1 MTRKVIFWSSVDAAM
16 FMRATVDSICATGVQ
31 AEHRFAISGTAY
43 RKASTPWERIVLRL
57 RMYIEYPIRLAW
69 ACAIDREPRI
79 CVVTTNTFFAP
90 WVALLFSRRHQLV
103 IHLVWDLF
111 PDALIEGNNRAHS
124 DWIASRIAGVVQQ
137 IFSGVAANV
146 FLGRRL
152 LEHAKSRFREVP
164 RAHII
169 PVGADARVFA
179 NFPPRLVGLDMPV
192 DILYCGN
199 LGSMHDTKTVLN
211 ALQSPMGCTEQ
222 QLGFSLHFH
231 ASGPL
236 YAAFKKQ
243 VQEIDCVAA
252 RNTLLASTLSDVE
265 WTQRMK
271 QAHVALVTMKPGSEK
286 VVMPSKT
293 YSALAAGQAILAI
306 CPSDSDL
313 ARLVREENCGWVV
326 TPGCPAELWDALTA
340 IASDRNLLQ
349 TKRENAYRAG
359 QSKYS
364 DKVVAREWV
373 KLINDLSKI
382 DVPSNTVRRNS

>member
-16 FMRATVDSICATGVQ
+16 FMRATVDSICATGVH
-31 AEHRFAISGTAY
+31 AEHRFAVSGTAY

-111 PDALIEGNNRAHS
+111 PDALIEGNDRTNY
-124 DWIASRIAGVVQQ
+124 DWVASRIAAVVQQ
-137 IFSGVAANV
+137 IFIRVAANV
-146 FLGRRL
+146 FLGQRL
-152 LEHAKSRFREVP
+152 LEHAKSKFREVP

-179 NFPPRLVGLDMPV
+179 NFPPHLVGLDMPV

-199 LGSMHDTKTVLN
+199 LGSMHDAKTVID
-211 ALQSPMGCTEQ
+211 ALRASAGRVEP
-222 QLGFSLHFH
+222 QLGFSLAFH

-243 VQEIDCVAA
+243 MQEIDGVVAK
-252 RNTLLASTLSDVE
+252 NTLLAGTLNDVE

-313 ARLVREENCGWVV
+313 ARLLREENCGWVV
-326 TPGCPAELWDALTA
+326 TPGCHAELWDALKE
-340 IASDRNLLQ
+340 IATNRNLLQ

-359 QSKYS
+359 QSKFS
-364 DKVVAREWV
+364 DIAVAREWV
-373 KLINDLSKI
+373 KLINGLSK
-382 DVPSNTVRRNS
+382 